1 MHKNTQMVYTYHN
14 ETKHTQHRYAKSLG
28 YMDWATQPNPYR
40 SYTDTQKTTLP
51 LSFENKSLEYSQ
63 IFTQAKEEKQ
73 EEKVVAPLCLESVS
87 QFFQFSLGLAAI
99 KEFEGQSWALRCN
112 ASSGNLQPS
121 EAYIISKDIQ
131 GIEDGLHHYA
141 PLEHQLELLSPTTSD
156 LELPHH
162 SFLVS
167 LSSIVWREA
176 WKYGERSWRYTQL
189 DCGHALKALEVSAL
203 ILGWKIDVISTK
215 DTELQS
221 LIGFDQAHRYVPEE
235 RELSDM
241 LLLVT
246 LDDTVQT
253 TDINI
258 KALRNS
264 LEDTYAG
271 KANQLS
277 LDWHKWDILEKIED
291 ATLSDALEIKKFRND
306 IYEENP
312 YRKAS
317 GLAKDIVLNR
327 RSAQVMNKNDCT
339 ITKNEFETI
348 LGSIKSNNSPIHLVV
363 FVHSVE
369 EIDSGL
375 YILIRN
381 DAHKEE
387 LKSLLK
393 EGFSWEKVDTDAG
406 ELYKLESGDMRSISQ
421 TISCNQEIA
430 SDGAFTLGMLAQFT
444 EQIKEFG
451 ASRYKELYWE
461 CGAIGQ
467 QLYLETTSLNLS
479 ATGIGCFLDDI
490 LHETIGLKTNQYQT
504 LYHFTVG
511 RGLVDKRLSTL
522 KPYGNN
528 IAKRK

>member
-1 MHKNTQMVYTYHN
+1 MVYTYHD
-14 ETKHTQHRYAKSLG
+14 ETKHRQEQYAKSLG

-40 SYTDTQKTTLP
+40 SYTESQKTTLP

-63 IFTQAKEEKQ
+63 IFTQAKKEKQ

-121 EAYIISKDIQ
+121 EAYIISKDIE

-141 PLEHQLELLSPTTSD
+141 PLKHQLELLSATTSD
-156 LELPHH
+156 LELPHN

-203 ILGWKIDVISTK
+203 ILGWKIEVISTK

-246 LDDTVQT
+246 LDDVVQST
-253 TDINI
+253 ELNINT
-258 KALRNS
+258 LRNS
-264 LEDTYAG
+264 LEESYAG

-277 LDWHKWDILEKIED
+277 RDWHKWDILEKIED
-291 ATLSDALEIKKFRND
+291 ATLSDELENKKFQCD
-306 IYEENP
+306 TYEENP
-312 YRKAS
+312 YRKSS

-327 RSAQVMNKNDCT
+327 RSAQVMNKDDCT

-348 LGSIKSNNSPIHLVV
+348 LGSIKSDNSPIHLVV

-375 YILIRN
+375 YILVRN

-387 LKSLLK
+387 LKNLLK
-393 EGFSWEKVDTDAG
+393 EVFLWERVDTDAG
-406 ELYKLESGDMRSISQ
+406 QLYKLQNGDMRVISQ
-421 TISCNQEIA
+421 TISCNQGIA
-430 SDGAFTLGMLAQFT
+430 SNGAFTLGMLAQFS
-444 EQIKEFG
+444 EQIEEFG

-490 LHETIGLKTNQYQT
+490 LHETIGLKTNDYQT

-511 RGLVDKRLSTL
+511 RGLVDQRLSTL
-522 KPYGNN
+522 RPYGSLME
-528 IAKRK
+528 IV

>member
-1 MHKNTQMVYTYHN
+1 MVYTYHN
-14 ETKHTQHRYAKSLG
+14 ETKHSQLRYAKSLG

-40 SYTDTQKTTLP
+40 SYSESQKTELP

-63 IFTQAKEEKQ
+63 IFTQKQ
-73 EEKVVAPLCLESVS
+73 EERVVAPLCLESVS

-99 KEFEGQSWALRCN
+99 KEFGDQSWALRCN

-141 PLEHQLELLSPTTSD
+141 PHEHQLELLSPVTSD
-156 LELPHH
+156 LDLPHN

-189 DCGHALKALEVSAL
+189 DCGHALKALEISAL
-203 ILGWKIDVISTK
+203 ILGWKIEVISTK

-221 LIGFDQAHRYVPEE
+221 LIGFDQTHRYVPEE

-258 KALRNS
+258 NTLRNS

-277 LDWHKWDILEKIED
+277 LNWHKWDILEKIED
-291 ATLSDALEIKKFRND
+291 ATLSDDMKVFKND

-312 YRKAS
+312 TRKIS

-327 RSAQVMNKNDCT
+327 RSAQMMNKDDCT

-348 LGSIKSNNSPIHLVV
+348 LGSIKSNNSPIHLVI

-369 EIDSGL
+369 EIDQGL

-381 DAHKEE
+381 DAHKVE
-387 LKSLLK
+387 LKSLLR
-393 EGFSWEKVDTDAG
+393 EVFLWERVDTDAG
-406 ELYKLESGDMRSISQ
+406 ELYKLKNGDMKYISQ
-421 TISCNQEIA
+421 TISCSQEIA
-430 SDGAFTLGMLAQFT
+430 SNGSFTLGMLAQFS

-490 LHETIGLKTNQYQT
+490 LHELIGLKANQYQT

-511 RGLVDKRLSTL
+511 RGLVDERLSTL
-522 KPYGNN
+522 KPYASRM
-528 IAKRK
+528 IAL

>member
-1 MHKNTQMVYTYHN
+1 MVYTYHN
-14 ETKHTQHRYAKSLG
+14 ETKHSQLRYAKSLG
-28 YMDWATQPNPYR
+28 YMDWATQPDPYR
-40 SYTDTQKTTLP
+40 SYTDTQKTKLP
-51 LSFENKSLEYSQ
+51 LSIENKSLEYSQ
-63 IFTQAKEEKQ
+63 IFTQVKEEKP
-73 EEKVVAPLCLESVS
+73 EAKVVAPLCLESVS

-121 EAYIISKDIQ
+121 EAYIIAKDIQ

-156 LELPHH
+156 LELPHN

-189 DCGHALKALEVSAL
+189 DCGHALKALEISAL
-203 ILGWKIDVISTK
+203 ILGWKIEVISTK

-235 RELSDM
+235 RELPDM

-246 LDDTVQT
+246 LDDAVQT

-258 KALRNS
+258 NALRNS
-264 LEDTYAG
+264 LADTYAG

-277 LDWHKWDILEKIED
+277 LNWHKWDILEKIED
-291 ATLSDALEIKKFRND
+291 ATLSDDMKQFKND
-306 IYEENP
+306 TYEANP
-312 YRKAS
+312 YRKVS
-317 GLAKDIVLNR
+317 SLAKDIVLNR
-327 RSAQVMNKNDCT
+327 RSAQVMNKDDCT

-348 LGSIKSNNSPIHLVV
+348 LGSIKSNNSPIHLVI

-381 DAHKEE
+381 DAQLEE

-393 EGFSWEKVDTDAG
+393 ETFLWERVDTDAG
-406 ELYKLESGDMRSISQ
+406 ELYKLKNGDMKTISQ
-421 TISCNQEIA
+421 TISCSQEIA
-430 SDGAFTLGMLAQFT
+430 SNGAFTLGMLAQFS

-451 ASRYKELYWE
+451 AARYKELYWE

-490 LHETIGLKTNQYQT
+490 LHELIGLKANQFQT

-522 KPYGNN
+522 KPYWNSAG
-528 IAKRK
+528 KW

>member
-1 MHKNTQMVYTYHN
+1 MNKNTQMVYTYHN
-14 ETKHTQHRYAKSLG
+14 ETKHAPLRYAKSLG

-40 SYTDTQKTTLP
+40 SYSESQKTILP

-63 IFTQAKEEKQ
+63 IFTQAQ
-73 EEKVVAPLCLESVS
+73 EAKVVAPLCLESVS

-99 KEFEGQSWALRCN
+99 KEFDGQSWALRCN

-121 EAYIISKDIQ
+121 EAYIIAKDIE
-131 GIEDGLHHYA
+131 GIADGLHHYA
-141 PLEHQLELLSPTTSD
+141 PLDHQLELLSKTTSN
-156 LELPHH
+156 LELPHN

-203 ILGWKIDVISTK
+203 ILGWKIEVISTK

-246 LDDTVQT
+246 LDDEIKT

-258 KALRNS
+258 NTLQNALEES
-264 LEDTYAG
+264 YAG

-277 LDWHKWDILEKIED
+277 LNWHKWDILEKIED
-291 ATLSDALEIKKFRND
+291 ATLSDDLENKQFKID
-306 IYEENP
+306 TYEENP
-312 YRKAS
+312 YRKIS
-317 GLAKDIVLNR
+317 SLAKNVVLGR
-327 RSAQVMNKNDCT
+327 RSAQVMNKENCT
-339 ITKNEFETI
+339 ISKNEFETI
-348 LGSIKSNNSPIHLVV
+348 LGSIKSNNSPIHLVI

-387 LKSLLK
+387 LKRLLK
-393 EGFSWEKVDTDAG
+393 EEFLWERVDTKAG
-406 ELYKLESGDMRSISQ
+406 QLYKLQNADMKVISQ

-430 SDGAFTLGMLAQFT
+430 SNGAFTLGMLAQFT
-444 EQIKEFG
+444 AQIKEFG

-467 QLYLETTSLNLS
+467 QLYLETTSLHLS

-490 LHETIGLKTNQYQT
+490 LHDTIGLQTNQFQT
-504 LYHFTVG
+504 LYHFTIG

-522 KPYGNN
+522 KPY
-528 IAKRK
+528 ARD

>member
-1 MHKNTQMVYTYHN
+1 MDKNTQMVYTYHN
-14 ETKHTQHRYAKSLG
+14 ETKHSQLQYAKSLG
-28 YMDWATQPNPYR
+28 YMDWATQPDPYR
-40 SYTDTQKTTLP
+40 SYADTTKTTLA

-63 IFTQAKEEKQ
+63 IFTQLKDEK
-73 EEKVVAPLCLESVS
+73 EKVVAPLCLESVS

-99 KEFEGQSWALRCN
+99 KEFGDQSWALRCN

-121 EAYIISKDIQ
+121 EAYIIAKDIE

-141 PLEHQLELLSPTTSD
+141 PLEHQLELLSSATS
-156 LELPHH
+156 ELALPNN

-189 DCGHALKALEVSAL
+189 DCGHALKALEVSAF
-203 ILGWKIDVISTK
+203 ILGWKIDVIRTK

-235 RELSDM
+235 RELPDM

-246 LDDTVQT
+246 LDDTVLT
-253 TDINI
+253 SDINVN
-258 KALRNS
+258 ALGNA
-264 LEDTYAG
+264 LADTYEG

-277 LDWHKWDILEKIED
+277 LNWHKWDILEKIED
-291 ATLSDALEIKKFRND
+291 ATLSDELKHFKND
-306 IYEENP
+306 TYEENP
-312 YRKAS
+312 YRKIS

-327 RSAQVMNKNDCT
+327 RSAQVMNKDDCT

-348 LGSIKSNNSPIHLVV
+348 LASVKSDNSPIHLVV

-369 EIDSGL
+369 EMDQGL

-381 DAHKEE
+381 DAQLEA

-393 EGFSWEKVDTDAG
+393 ETFLWERVDTDAG
-406 ELYKLESGDMRSISQ
+406 ALYKLQNGDMKTISQSISC
-421 TISCNQEIA
+421 SQEIA
-430 SDGAFTLGMLAQFT
+430 SHGAFTLGMLAQFT
-444 EQIKEFG
+444 EQIQEFG

-479 ATGIGCFLDDI
+479 ATGIGCFLDDM
-490 LHETIGLKTNQYQT
+490 LHEVIGLQANEYQT

-511 RGLVDKRLSTL
+511 RGLVDERLSTI
-522 KPYGNN
+522 KPYAN
-528 IAKRK
+528 K

>member
-1 MHKNTQMVYTYHN
+1 MVYTYHN
-14 ETKHTQHRYAKSLG
+14 ETKHTQQRYAKSLG

-40 SYTDTQKTTLP
+40 SYTESQKTKLP

-63 IFTQAKEEKQ
+63 IFTQLTEEKQ
-73 EEKVVAPLCLESVS
+73 EEKVIAPLCLESVS

-99 KEFEGQSWALRCN
+99 KEFDGQSWALRCN

-141 PLEHQLELLSPTTSD
+141 PLEHQLELLSATTSD
-156 LELPHH
+156 LELPNN

-203 ILGWKIDVISTK
+203 ILGWKIEVLSTK

-246 LDDTVQT
+246 LDDEVKT

-258 KALRNS
+258 NTLRNS

-277 LDWHKWDILEKIED
+277 LNWHKWDILEKIED
-291 ATLSDALEIKKFRND
+291 ATLSDELENKKFKSD
-306 IYEENP
+306 TYEENP
-312 YRKAS
+312 YRKS
-317 GLAKDIVLNR
+317 SSLAKDIVLNR
-327 RSAQVMNKNDCT
+327 RSAQAMNKDDCT

-348 LGSIKSNNSPIHLVV
+348 LGSIKSNNSPIHLVI

-393 EGFSWEKVDTDAG
+393 EVFLWERVDTDAG
-406 ELYKLESGDMRSISQ
+406 QLYKLQNGDKKVISQ

-430 SDGAFTLGMLAQFT
+430 SNGAFTLGMLAQFS

-490 LHETIGLKTNQYQT
+490 LHETIGLKTNQFQT

-522 KPYGNN
+522 RPYGSLMPEVG
-528 IAKRK
+528 